1 MLPKEAL
8 NRIDEDLIE
17 EHYREQEA
25 EEVAAD

>member
-17 EHYREQEA
+17 EHYREDETAETVEA
-25 EEVAAD
+25 